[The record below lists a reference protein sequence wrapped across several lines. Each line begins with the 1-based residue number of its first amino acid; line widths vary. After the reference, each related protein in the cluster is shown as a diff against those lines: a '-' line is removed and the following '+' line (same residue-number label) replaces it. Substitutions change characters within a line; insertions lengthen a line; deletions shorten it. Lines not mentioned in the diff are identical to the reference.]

1 MDSEAPEHR
10 KKSGLAR
17 RLFKAVGKAG
27 QAAGQAVGKVGQ
39 AAGDAAGS
47 LIRTAGQ
54 TAKSAGGRAML
65 TFSKETES
73 TSPASPRE
81 LAEAFTK
88 WLLEEH
94 QGKADLQQ
102 QKPSTVEL
110 TELGQVSCFYEVWL
124 EEPGLTGRRFRFLVR
139 QSPLS
144 EWEANFPE
152 TDQKWDYRA
161 MVTVSWPQNL
171 LSEPKDFGV
180 LIWDQAS
187 LVGERDAAV
196 DLLQTWLVEEAG
208 GTFPHK
214 KVLPKSS
221 SQKKQEPIPI
231 FGRDQEMKQ
240 ATSLL
245 LAPRPR
251 EMRQKTLLSL
261 AAPGGT
267 GKSFF
272 LKALKRQVEPRVVW
286 AGVDH
291 QGIESD
297 GSGVGLLGRI
307 LSELAKQ
314 LEEQAVDMSGFAK
327 ELRAFR
333 KRVEAVESG
342 EPGGFFGHLKKAA
355 ETAAGINP
363 VLGAMSAGVVFLTS
377 WRQEAKEESEA
388 LAKDNAV
395 KALTDAFKEDLGSHV
410 KARSGRALCWM
421 RPVLIFDTY
430 EWLAPLIDT
439 WIRTDLLSGNFL
451 ETTGVVVV
459 LSGREHLLRTDTR
472 WSEWQHQIANITLA
486 PFDLS
491 TTREF
496 LTSIQV
502 DESRIE
508 SLYKFTEGLP
518 LFLSL
523 AAQIDQPD
531 EAIKILTERVLEE
544 VPKEHWLNFQKA
556 SLLDH
561 FHARSLETLFSDLPE
576 EDRATLTTLLNNA
589 TFTVSNDGKR
599 AFLGPVKRVFER
611 ALLLQIGEAAVDEL
625 KNSLS

>member
-1 MDSEAPEHR
+1 MDTEASEHR

-39 AAGDAAGS
+39 VAGDAAGS
-47 LIRTAGQ
+47 IIRTAGQ
-54 TAKSAGGRAML
+54 TAKTAGGRAML
-65 TFSKETES
+65 TFSRETET
-73 TSPASPRE
+73 TSPATPRE
-81 LAEAFTK
+81 LAESLTR

-110 TELGQVSCFYEVWL
+110 TELGQVACFYEVWL
-124 EEPGLTGRRFRFLVR
+124 EEPGLTGRRLRFIIR

-144 EWEANFPE
+144 DWEANFPATE
-152 TDQKWDYRA
+152 QKCDYRA
-161 MVTVSWPQNL
+161 MIVVNWPQTL
-171 LSEPKDFGV
+171 LTEPKNFGA
-180 LIWDQAS
+180 LIWDQAT

-214 KVLPKSS
+214 RVVPKASS
-221 SQKKQEPIPI
+221 KKQQEPIPI

-251 EMRQKTLLSL
+251 ELHQKTLLSL

-272 LKALKRQVEPRVVW
+272 LKALKRQVETRVVW
-286 AGVDH
+286 AGGDH

-314 LEEQAVDMSGFAK
+314 LEEQSVDMSGFSK

-395 KALTDAFKEDLGSHV
+395 KALTDVFKEDLSSHI
-410 KARSGRALCWM
+410 KARSGKALCWK

-451 ETTGVVVV
+451 ETTGAIVV

-472 WSEWQHQIANITLA
+472 WSEWQHQIANITLT
-486 PFDLS
+486 PFDLA
-491 TTREF
+491 TTRTF
-496 LTSIQV
+496 LSSIQV
-502 DESRIE
+502 DESRVDG
-508 SLYKFTEGLP
+508 LYKFTEGLP

-531 EAIKILTERVLEE
+531 EAVKILTERVLEE
-544 VPKEHWLNFQKA
+544 VPKEHWLSFQKA
-556 SLLDH
+556 SLLNH
-561 FHARSLETLFSDLPE
+561 FHARSLDALFGDLSE
-576 EDRATLTTLLNNA
+576 EERAQLTQLLNNA
-589 TFTVSNDGKR
+589 TFTVSQDGKR

-611 ALLLQIGEAAVDEL
+611 ALLLQIGEDAVNEL
-625 KNSLS
+625 KNTVS

>member
-73 TSPASPRE
+73 TSLASPRE

-161 MVTVSWPQNL
+161 MVTVSWPQSL

-187 LVGERDAAV
+187 HVGERDAAV

-342 EPGGFFGHLKKAA
+342 ESGGFFGHLKKAA

-410 KARSGRALCWM
+410 KARSGKSLCWM

-451 ETTGVVVV
+451 ETTGVIVV

-496 LTSIQV
+496 LASIQV

-508 SLYKFTEGLP
+508 GLYKFTEGLP

-544 VPKEHWLNFQKA
+544 VPKEHWLSFQKA

-561 FHARSLETLFSDLPE
+561 FHARSLETLFSDLSD
-576 EDRATLTTLLNNA
+576 EDRTTLTTLLNNA

-611 ALLLQIGEAAVDEL
+611 ALLLQIGEAAVDDL

>member
-73 TSPASPRE
+73 TSLASPRE

-161 MVTVSWPQNL
+161 MVTVSWPQSL

-187 LVGERDAAV
+187 HVGERDAAV

-333 KRVEAVESG
+333 KRVEA
-342 EPGGFFGHLKKAA
+342 
-355 ETAAGINP
+355 
-363 VLGAMSAGVVFLTS
+363 
-377 WRQEAKEESEA
+377 
-388 LAKDNAV
+388 
-395 KALTDAFKEDLGSHV
+395 
-410 KARSGRALCWM
+410 
-421 RPVLIFDTY
+421 
-430 EWLAPLIDT
+430 
-439 WIRTDLLSGNFL
+439 
-451 ETTGVVVV
+451 
-459 LSGREHLLRTDTR
+459 
-472 WSEWQHQIANITLA
+472 
-486 PFDLS
+486 
-491 TTREF
+491 
-496 LTSIQV
+496 
-502 DESRIE
+502 
-508 SLYKFTEGLP
+508 
-518 LFLSL
+518 
-523 AAQIDQPD
+523 
-531 EAIKILTERVLEE
+531 
-544 VPKEHWLNFQKA
+544 
-556 SLLDH
+556 
-561 FHARSLETLFSDLPE
+561 
-576 EDRATLTTLLNNA
+576 
-589 TFTVSNDGKR
+589 
-599 AFLGPVKRVFER
+599 
-611 ALLLQIGEAAVDEL
+611 
-625 KNSLS
+625 

>member
-65 TFSKETES
+65 TFSKESES